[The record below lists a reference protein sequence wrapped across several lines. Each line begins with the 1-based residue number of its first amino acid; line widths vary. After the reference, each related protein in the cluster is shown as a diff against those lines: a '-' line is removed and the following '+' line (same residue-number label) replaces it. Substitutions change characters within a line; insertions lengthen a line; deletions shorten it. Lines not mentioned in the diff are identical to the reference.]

1 MGLSRKTKRAQAR
14 AKKLKAESPEARE
27 KRLLEA
33 RVRMSQWYSQL
44 SPTSRQELINNK
56 STRRR
61 TLQARESSV
70 DREQKRRRLAASKS
84 EKRAAESP
92 SSRMTRL
99 QQMREYATNVR
110 EHESPSSRA
119 ARLEQMREHAGNV
132 REHES
137 PPTRAAR
144 LDQMREH
151 AELIREHESPSSRAS
166 RLEQMREY
174 AVQSRNNESP
184 GSRLERLSA
193 MRSQSRVRRQLFT
206 NSDATFNEAISQVAD
221 VVCYVCHKLLYKK
234 QSRSILTANIT
245 VLPQNVSD
253 RIDCCNRC
261 ANKLSRNQCPSNAF
275 WNNMTVAPIP
285 PEIECLSEM
294 ELRLISRIKPFIKVV
309 RLGGRYG
316 QQGFKGQAILFAQ
329 QVEEIPEQLPL
340 NIANAGI
347 SVVTENLDNVT
358 NNRRY
363 SVDIEKIKKALEW
376 LLRNNHLYSNV
387 QINTNITNEEIRSSI
402 LEAVIT
408 LENADHIR
416 NEPKNHFKAL
426 GHDRHI
432 LRGSFHQGS
441 DRFEEESR
449 GRQCTANAATAIAYS
464 SSKPLNEWAP
474 SDLDRIL
481 LAGNTYF
488 NRCMS
493 RLANRPQFLN
503 TEELL
508 PAVSVAAT
516 EFELN
521 IQPDVVVGVVNSSAP
536 SDVLEGYFPNLSS
549 GIEYF
554 FTTHDKGII
563 TCQTNIALAVMKV
576 IVERN
581 QSPDVEIP
589 EYYLFDS
596 HSRGPKGYVAPNR
609 GASML
614 MKFANQGDLC
624 QHLAVALQVRGHR
637 DMQYSITAINATP
650 LVIPNESP
658 VLNEQHDTQIV
669 SDGNLN
675 SSDPVHEEHAFVT
688 TALMPID
695 TNIPDLNEVV
705 SNANTVEERP
715 IPIYELKRKTVPP
728 VSVLREQRAEELAW
742 IRLFPDGRNG
752 LREQRPVPI
761 TPLDYYQTRVM
772 SNDKRFQ
779 FNEYIFYALSLVE
792 LCKAQQNVSVCGRLR
807 QDGAE
812 PTDVVQNV
820 HLVMRNIRG
829 TSAYWHKAYTD
840 LLAMVKNLGP
850 PHWYLTLSC
859 NDLNWPDMLKALLV
873 ADGRPN
879 FSFEDLTFLEK
890 QHLVESYPVTLS
902 RQFMLRLNTLFTRL
916 RREEDPIL
924 GKKIIDFWWRIEFQL
939 RGSPHV
945 HMVLWCANMPAFDT
959 PEGIQLLERVV
970 TCEVPDAEDDSEMH
984 DLVVQLQ
991 THRHTQTCFK
1001 NNRNVC
1007 RFAFPQCCQIQ
1018 ILFSGKHTY
1027 KNPGVLELSGDL

>member
-27 KRLLEA
+27 KRLIEA
-33 RVRMSQWYSQL
+33 RVRMSQRYSQL

-206 NSDATFNEAISQVAD
+206 NSDATLNEAISQVAD

-449 GRQCTANAATAIAYS
+449 GRQ
-464 SSKPLNEWAP
+464 
-474 SDLDRIL
+474 
-481 LAGNTYF
+481 
-488 NRCMS
+488 
-493 RLANRPQFLN
+493 
-503 TEELL
+503 
-508 PAVSVAAT
+508 
-516 EFELN
+516 
-521 IQPDVVVGVVNSSAP
+521 
-536 SDVLEGYFPNLSS
+536 
-549 GIEYF
+549 
-554 FTTHDKGII
+554 
-563 TCQTNIALAVMKV
+563 
-576 IVERN
+576 
-581 QSPDVEIP
+581 
-589 EYYLFDS
+589 
-596 HSRGPKGYVAPNR
+596 
-609 GASML
+609 
-614 MKFANQGDLC
+614 
-624 QHLAVALQVRGHR
+624 
-637 DMQYSITAINATP
+637 
-650 LVIPNESP
+650 
-658 VLNEQHDTQIV
+658 
-669 SDGNLN
+669 
-675 SSDPVHEEHAFVT
+675 
-688 TALMPID
+688 
-695 TNIPDLNEVV
+695 
-705 SNANTVEERP
+705 
-715 IPIYELKRKTVPP
+715 PP
-728 VSVLREQRAEELAW
+728 
-742 IRLFPDGRNG
+742 
-752 LREQRPVPI
+752 
-761 TPLDYYQTRVM
+761 
-772 SNDKRFQ
+772 
-779 FNEYIFYALSLVE
+779 
-792 LCKAQQNVSVCGRLR
+792 
-807 QDGAE
+807 
-812 PTDVVQNV
+812 
-820 HLVMRNIRG
+820 
-829 TSAYWHKAYTD
+829 
-840 LLAMVKNLGP
+840 
-850 PHWYLTLSC
+850 
-859 NDLNWPDMLKALLV
+859 
-873 ADGRPN
+873 
-879 FSFEDLTFLEK
+879 
-890 QHLVESYPVTLS
+890 
-902 RQFMLRLNTLFTRL
+902 
-916 RREEDPIL
+916 
-924 GKKIIDFWWRIEFQL
+924 
-939 RGSPHV
+939 
-945 HMVLWCANMPAFDT
+945 
-959 PEGIQLLERVV
+959 
-970 TCEVPDAEDDSEMH
+970 
-984 DLVVQLQ
+984 
-991 THRHTQTCFK
+991 
-1001 NNRNVC
+1001 
-1007 RFAFPQCCQIQ
+1007 
-1018 ILFSGKHTY
+1018 
-1027 KNPGVLELSGDL
+1027 